1 MSLVVSQ
8 RLVMAVCAKR
18 LRTFPLRVEPLPGEA
33 IDSWLEAVART
44 HRATFGSVLDQCGI
58 DIRSINRKPW
68 QQVFLTPPPS
78 MISDIAYATGVCA
91 DVVRATTSSSVE
103 GDSVLN
109 RYRWAWRCSS
119 RACPRCLA
127 ATGGRWYLKW
137 RHNLCFICAK
147 HNCVL
152 IDTCASCG
160 RPWRTR
166 QHHVSLIP
174 QESCCANPAHT
185 AGPGT
190 GVTCGAYLPALQP
203 IVLADGHSSTRVQR
217 LIADLVAHQHV
228 TFGLYGAS
236 VRSDKVLEDLRVL
249 ARWMLRA
256 AELTALDRIL
266 STVDAAVLGANAAPP
281 VTDPDRFA
289 QRSGIHPVAL
299 DMAIGYTLAW
309 AVLDSPTPRAAHELL
324 ALVMAEVRPE
334 WALRLVRGRGR
345 TAVSEELSA
354 VLMSAFNSVF
364 RGRPAR

>member
-1 MSLVVSQ
+1 
-8 RLVMAVCAKR
+8 MAVCTGR

-33 IDSWLEAVART
+33 IDSWLEAVARA
-44 HRATFGSVLDQCGI
+44 HGATFGSVLDQCGI
-58 DIRSINRKPW
+58 DTRSLNRKPW
-68 QQVFLTPPPS
+68 QQIFLTPSPS
-78 MISDIAYATGVCA
+78 MISDIAYTTGMCA

-103 GDSVLN
+103 GDTVLN

-119 RACPRCLA
+119 RACPLCLA
-127 ATGGRWYLKW
+127 ETGGRWYLKW

-174 QESCCANPAHT
+174 QESCCANPPNA
-185 AGPGT
+185 AGQGT
-190 GVTCGAYLPALQP
+190 GAMCGAYLPALEP
-203 IVLADGHSSTRVQR
+203 IVLPDDHSATRAQR
-217 LIADLVAHQHV
+217 LIADVTADQHV
-228 TFGLYGAS
+228 PLGLYSAPI
-236 VRSDKVLEDLRVL
+236 RSDKVLEDLRVL

-266 STVDAAVLGANAAPP
+266 STVDAAVLGANVAPP

-289 QRSGIHPVAL
+289 QRSGIHPVAI
-299 DMAIGYTLAW
+299 DMTIGYTLAL

-345 TAVSEELSA
+345 KDVSEEVSA
-354 VLMSAFNSVF
+354 VLVSAFNGVF
-364 RGRPAR
+364 RGRPARVGRA